1 MKNYKQA
8 KNDINNSNPNIFDR
22 KDLNSMNSQLEK
34 ETVGPME
41 FDVSP
46 LISITFNAKNLLSNG
61 TFFSIYVLYII

>member
-1 MKNYKQA
+1 MKNNKQA